1 MATTSTTLL
10 QHLDIVIVRV
20 TDIEAAR
27 AFYGEAL
34 GLNLLSEG
42 PGFFSVAPVDGVGAT
57 LGVGVAPEG
66 ASVSPIQTGI
76 WWKVD
81 DTDALHATL
90 VARGVRITE
99 EPSDKPFGRAV
110 SFADP
115 TGNILNAY
123 QAPR

>member
-1 MATTSTTLL
+1 MANSLV
-10 QHLDIVIVRV
+10 QNLDIVIVRV
-20 TDIEAAR
+20 SDIEAAR
-27 AFYGEAL
+27 AFYGKTL
-34 GLNLLSEG
+34 GLDLIGET
-42 PGFFSVAPVDGVGAT
+42 PGFFSVAPVNGVGST

-66 ASVSPIQTGI
+66 ANVTPIQTGI

-81 DTDALHATL
+81 DTDALHAAL
-90 VARGVRITE
+90 VERGARITE

-123 QAPR
+123 QAPN